1 MDKAAK
7 EVTAEHA
14 RQHTSCK
21 CHRIQQESM
30 CTPHLCTVCACFL
43 VCTKFTSA
51 PCSHGWSWQ
60 SGVLSATSLP
70 TSPPHMPTE
79 NCCCWLT
86 LLGPAPA
93 TDIRWATG
101 CDSSGDGRERQRDG
115 VWCESNV
122 ISWFNSVLQGISVL
136 CVCTYTCRARAYQLQ
151 YNAVRGATA

>member
-1 MDKAAK
+1 MVKHVLLHRLLRVHIIISLRLYTYCAMIIQYYLSHSVSALHYTLKMDKVAK

-14 RQHTSCK
+14 REHTSCK

-86 LLGPAPA
+86 LSGPAPA
-93 TDIRWATG
+93 TDIRWATA
-101 CDSSGDGRERQRDG
+101 CDSSGDG
-115 VWCESNV
+115 
-122 ISWFNSVLQGISVL
+122 
-136 CVCTYTCRARAYQLQ
+136 
-151 YNAVRGATA
+151 